1 MAASNVGAAELQT
14 PDRET
19 EGEWKYDGN
28 CKGMESR
35 QGWQSVQDEVLS
47 KPLQKVIQ
55 SIVANCSSEWYR
67 VGITLGFSHGQVQD
81 MTFNKPTFHGKLQV
95 IIEKRLEVDGKGK
108 AVQALLDVC
117 GQIMPLA
124 VIDVMKDL
132 GIRYIDTAWDHFL
145 YNVSKEMRHCWKKV
159 ARHLGLGQQDLA
171 TIKMKAKSSKK
182 RARMMLELWYFRK
195 KGVASE
201 NDMHKILKQIRS
213 IKLTKSQIFPE
224 NFHGD
229 KIVCGRQKELRE
241 IASEFWGPADDKE
254 TPTEIRKYCLQ
265 VVNGMGGIGKSAI
278 SEQYATEWKNVY
290 EDGIF
295 YFNAESLAALHLS
308 IRSNLH
314 DLSVES
320 HGGGVFDDNKIFL
333 QHVYSKDSVLLLYD
347 AADDL
352 NLLKDIL
359 PRDTARVHILVT
371 TRMSGDHPVLARAR
385 KTTSLGP
392 LGLSAGVEALQAWR
406 GHAGEELDEEELEF
420 ARRMVSENPIEGLP
434 LAITHAAT
442 CMKMGRMSY
451 KQYYE
456 LLKEEQRVLEALAL
470 DMDKLLHYFKITS
483 LKEPLLRRGI
493 SNPSDL
499 LSLNNEDIQGLAT
512 APNDQH
518 LLKLAIHFLSSSNP
532 VHLTWQLDIETVK
545 NTDRN
550 AMNVLLYV
558 SLMSCKNI
566 PESVVRPLLFSD
578 MFGYQYNMC
587 VNKLKSYALVDVYE
601 NNEGCSMHLHPLVQ
615 STLLERLILQPEEL
629 HYRLNRLAYSLR
641 QLLPDSDPDIQR
653 RLRDDKFLCLIPH
666 VYAVAAKA
674 VCIRDDETCDD
685 LVHVACHIAYQS
697 HHVDV
702 ALRLCDKRLKA
713 ANMSANFWQRL
724 TALFEMG
731 RAFELMAN
739 SQFAQVYFLE
749 AMQLLQNGRNGDK
762 ARMKQYY
769 ELVLGKLAW
778 CYKSQQMFDEAESL
792 YLEELSLLKVNPEEN
807 SDRIASV
814 LNNLALSYNESGQ
827 TERAIKTFEEVM
839 EIKTDNSDTTCISLS
854 ASLANMGEC
863 LMENGQF
870 EKARVFLE
878 RCVSMRRENLP
889 GDHIDLANVIRQ
901 LSVCYQG
908 LKRSDMQQRAMQLA
922 EEALA
927 IACQCLPNNHPHM
940 AVYLSQVALCHR
952 NAGEIDRA
960 IQLVQESV
968 QILKHNLPSTQYH
981 LSACLINL
989 GQYYSDKGMIDQ
1001 AIKSLEEGLVAQRS
1015 FLSVDHPDIGKTLW
1029 NLGLAYEKLPDVGKA
1044 IETWRQCLAIR
1055 EERLSSTHPDIIN
1068 VLWALAD
1075 ITFNQELY
1083 DDSLQLNWKLC
1094 DILKRT
1100 SPQSEEMAIG
1110 T

>member
-1 MAASNVGAAELQT
+1 MDPEGRDVSRDDLLRTASRPDVYDPVNGKADRKVNDCTADDFFMYQMDTLSITDEQHTVSHSMEHDQLCSPTQT
-14 PDRET
+14 SRCGISDHET
-19 EGEWKYDGN
+19 SGTQPETGKCDGDDHTQQVKGWRSMYDAVMSLPP
-28 CKGMESR
+28 K
-35 QGWQSVQDEVLS
+35 Q
-47 KPLQKVIQ
+47 VIQ
-55 SIVANCSSEWYR
+55 SIVRQCSSEWFR
-67 VGITLGFSHGQVQD
+67 LGIGLGFNVSQIQSVAH
-81 MTFNKPTFHGKLQV
+81 NIPSSEGKLQMLVERKSGEHGKEKV
-95 IIEKRLEVDGKGK
+95 IE
-108 AVQALLDVC
+108 ALLDVC
-117 GQIMPLA
+117 DQLLPLSTVA
-124 VIDVMKDL
+124 VMTDL
-132 GIRYIDTAWDHFL
+132 GIEYNAVESLL
-145 YNVSKEMRHCWKKV
+145 YELGRKIGPDWKKV
-159 ARHLGLGQQDLA
+159 ARHLGLTSEDLKS
-171 TIKMKAKSSKK
+171 IKKKGRSCRK
-182 RARMMLELWYFRK
+182 RAWKMLQLWQ
-195 KGVASE
+195 S
-201 NDMHKILKQIRS
+201 KIRRNGGEDEFH
-213 IKLTKSQIFPE
+213 SQIFPE
-224 NFHGD
+224 NLHID
-229 KIVCGRQKELRE
+229 KRICGRETELKG
-241 IASEFWGPADDKE
+241 IATEFWGDTDVRT
-254 TPTEIRKYCLQ
+254 TPKEIREFCLQ

-854 ASLANMGEC
+854 ACKYIRHFSCINSIDVC
-863 LMENGQF
+863 LLKDQTMACNSV
-870 EKARVFLE
+870 RSRL
-878 RCVSMRRENLP
+878 VS
-889 GDHIDLANVIRQ
+889 
-901 LSVCYQG
+901 QG
-908 LKRSDMQQRAMQLA
+908 
-922 EEALA
+922 
-927 IACQCLPNNHPHM
+927 
-940 AVYLSQVALCHR
+940 HR
-952 NAGEIDRA
+952 
-960 IQLVQESV
+960 
-968 QILKHNLPSTQYH
+968 
-981 LSACLINL
+981 
-989 GQYYSDKGMIDQ
+989 
-1001 AIKSLEEGLVAQRS
+1001 
-1015 FLSVDHPDIGKTLW
+1015 
-1029 NLGLAYEKLPDVGKA
+1029 
-1044 IETWRQCLAIR
+1044 
-1055 EERLSSTHPDIIN
+1055 
-1068 VLWALAD
+1068 
-1075 ITFNQELY
+1075 
-1083 DDSLQLNWKLC
+1083 
-1094 DILKRT
+1094 
-1100 SPQSEEMAIG
+1100 
-1110 T
+1110 